1 LFLLLL
7 FVGCGEDTAVP
18 TPSVK
23 VSVEEALTAV
33 HAKADA
39 YRDCVITNN
48 AQEDQNEQNRCLSQV
63 DDTIPEFFIEVDEE

>member
-1 LFLLLL
+1 MRKCSLLFLLLL

-18 TPSVK
+18 TSSVK

-39 YRDCVITNN
+39 YRDCVITVSLPTMPRKTKTNKT
-48 AQEDQNEQNRCLSQV
+48 AA
-63 DDTIPEFFIEVDEE
+63 